1 MNANRRTT
9 DLSSGSSKH
18 KAIVWI
24 GYFSCLTT
32 LAITPFTSF
41 DVINVVKL
49 FILSIAGFWSFSYLL
64 TEISGFKSFS
74 TPHRA
79 LLALG
84 GLLAVFLFIA
94 LSSELTLGQSIYGIY
109 GRNTGLLAYSS
120 LLMILL
126 AASFVET
133 ENTLS
138 RVYKTLLFTGT
149 LVGAYCLIQVL
160 GLDPIDWT
168 TQYKPI
174 YGTLGN
180 PNFSSAFLG
189 MSASAGIVL
198 LFWQKSIL
206 YRISIGI
213 FLGMGFFLTLAT
225 DSWQGTIMI
234 LAAGFM
240 ALTFQIQR
248 KIGNKP
254 LTISVV
260 FVGLFGVVLGFL
272 GMMGMGPL
280 GSILEKST
288 LAIRI
293 EYWRT
298 AISALEGNLFF
309 GVGIDGFGDL
319 FRIYRDQKSL
329 EVIDESVWTNS
340 AHNVYL
346 DFALSFGLIALLL
359 LFAIKLIVLFVALKH
374 LKARQYRFDSYMGL
388 FLAWVSYEIQA
399 MISINH
405 LGVGVW
411 GWFLTG
417 LIFGGASLSKD
428 SSSKNFT
435 KAKTPSSKSNGVS
448 EVKPLLWFTG
458 AVIGLLVAL
467 PSFLADSRFYASLKS
482 ERLEQIVAATKAF
495 PVDAYRI
502 IYVIDLLDQAN
513 LDTQAAELV
522 EYGVTKFPEN
532 YTLHLFRAKL
542 PAISPENKLLSE
554 QVMAQLDPLVDG
566 RP

>member
-1 MNANRRTT
+1 MNANRRTK
-9 DLSSGSSKH
+9 DLSSASSKH

-32 LAITPFTSF
+32 LAITPFTAF

-49 FILSIAGFWSFSYLL
+49 FILSIAGFWSFSFLL
-64 TEISGFKSFS
+64 TVISGFRNFS
-74 TPHRA
+74 TPHRTF
-79 LLALG
+79 LALG
-84 GLLAVFLFIA
+84 GLLAVFLLIA

-109 GRNTGLLAYSS
+109 GRNTGLLAYFS

-126 AASFVET
+126 AATFVEAEKT
-133 ENTLS
+133 FT
-138 RVYKTLLFTGT
+138 RVLKTLLLT
-149 LVGAYCLIQVL
+149 
-160 GLDPIDWT
+160 
-168 TQYKPI
+168 
-174 YGTLGN
+174 
-180 PNFSSAFLG
+180 
-189 MSASAGIVL
+189 AGIVL
-198 LFWQKSIL
+198 LFWKKSIL
-206 YRISIGI
+206 YRISIGT

-225 DSWQGTIMI
+225 ESWQGTIMI

-254 LTISVV
+254 LTLSAV
-260 FVGLFGVVLGFL
+260 FVGLFGGTLGFL

-374 LKARQYRFDSYMGL
+374 LKASQYRFDSYMGL

-405 LGVGVW
+405 LGVGIW

-417 LIFGGASLSKD
+417 LIFGGAVLDKDASDNNSLKTKPISSKD
-428 SSSKNFT
+428 NSVN
-435 KAKTPSSKSNGVS
+435 

-458 AVIGLLVAL
+458 AVVGLLVAL
-467 PSFLADSRFYASLKS
+467 PSYLADSRFYASLKS
-482 ERLEQIVAATKAF
+482 ERLELIVAATKTF

-522 EYGVTKFPEN
+522 EYGVTKFPTN
-532 YTLHLFRAKL
+532 YTLHLFRSKL
-542 PAISPENKLLSE
+542 PATSPENKVLSE
-554 QVMAQLDPLVDG
+554 QIMAQLNPLVDG

>member
-1 MNANRRTT
+1 MNANRRTKE
-9 DLSSGSSKH
+9 LSSASSKH

-32 LAITPFTSF
+32 LAITPFTAF

-49 FILSIAGFWSFSYLL
+49 FILSIAGFWSFSFLL
-64 TEISGFKSFS
+64 TVISGFRNFS
-74 TPHRA
+74 TPHRTF
-79 LLALG
+79 LALG
-84 GLLAVFLFIA
+84 GLLAVFLLIA

-109 GRNTGLLAYSS
+109 GRNTGLLAYFS

-126 AASFVET
+126 AATFVEVEKT
-133 ENTLS
+133 FT
-138 RVYKTLLFTGT
+138 RVLKTLLLTGT
-149 LVGAYCLIQVL
+149 LVGAYCLIQFL
-160 GLDPIDWT
+160 GLDPIEWT
-168 TQYKPI
+168 TLYKPI

-189 MSASAGIVL
+189 MSVSAGIVL
-198 LFWQKSIL
+198 LFWKKSIL
-206 YRISIGI
+206 YRISIGT

-225 DSWQGTIMI
+225 ESWQGTIMI

-254 LTISVV
+254 LTLSAV
-260 FVGLFGVVLGFL
+260 FVGLFGGTLGFL

-374 LKARQYRFDSYMGL
+374 LKASQYRFDSYMGL

-405 LGVGVW
+405 LGVGIW

-417 LIFGGASLSKD
+417 LIFGGAVLAQDPSDKNSL
-428 SSSKNFT
+428 
-435 KAKTPSSKSNGVS
+435 KAKSLASKSNSVS
-448 EVKPLLWFTG
+448 EVQPLLWFTG
-458 AVIGLLVAL
+458 AVVGLLVAL
-467 PSFLADSRFYASLKS
+467 PSYLADSRFYASLQS
-482 ERLEQIVAATKAF
+482 ERLELIVAATKAF

-522 EYGVTKFPEN
+522 EYGVTKFPTN
-532 YTLHLFRAKL
+532 YTLHLFRSKL
-542 PAISPENKLLSE
+542 PATSPENKVLSE
-554 QVMAQLDPLVDG
+554 QIMAQLNPLVDG

>member
-1 MNANRRTT
+1 VKADRRTT

-49 FILSIAGFWSFSYLL
+49 FTLSIAGFWSFSYLL
-64 TEISGFKSFS
+64 TEVSGFKKFS
-74 TPHRA
+74 TLHRT
-79 LLALG
+79 LLTLG
-84 GLLAVFLFIA
+84 GLLAIFLFIA
-94 LSSELTLGQSIYGIY
+94 LSSGLPLGQSIYGIY
-109 GRNTGLLAYSS
+109 GRNTGLLAYFS

-126 AASFVET
+126 AASFADT
-133 ENTLS
+133 EKIMS
-138 RVYKTLLFTGT
+138 RVFKTFLFTGVA
-149 LVGAYCLIQVL
+149 VGAYCLIQVL
-160 GLDPIDWT
+160 GLDPVKWT
-168 TQYKPI
+168 TLYKPI

-189 MSASAGIVL
+189 MSVSAGIVL
-198 LFWQKSIL
+198 LFSQKSIP
-206 YRISIGI
+206 YRIFIGLV
-213 FLGMGFFLTLAT
+213 LGIGFFLTLAT
-225 DSWQGTIMI
+225 ESWQGTIMI
-234 LAAGFM
+234 LAACFI
-240 ALTFQIQR
+240 ALTLQIHR

-254 LTISVV
+254 LTISALFIGLLGSV
-260 FVGLFGVVLGFL
+260 FGFF

-280 GSILEKST
+280 GGVLEKST

-298 AISALEGNLFF
+298 AISALEGNLLF

-319 FRIYRDQKSL
+319 FRIHRDQKTL
-329 EVIDESVWTNS
+329 EVINESVWTNS

-346 DFALSFGLIALLL
+346 DFALSFGIIALLL
-359 LFAIKLIVLFVALKH
+359 LLAMKLIVLTVALKH
-374 LKARQYRFDSYMGL
+374 LKSSQYRFDSYTGL

-405 LGVGVW
+405 LGVGIW

-428 SSSKNFT
+428 SSFKNFT
-435 KAKTPSSKSNGVS
+435 KAKTPSSNGVS

-522 EYGVTKFPEN
+522 EYGVTKFPTN
-532 YTLHLFRAKL
+532 YTLHLFRFRL
-542 PAISPENKLLSE
+542 PATSPENKVLSE